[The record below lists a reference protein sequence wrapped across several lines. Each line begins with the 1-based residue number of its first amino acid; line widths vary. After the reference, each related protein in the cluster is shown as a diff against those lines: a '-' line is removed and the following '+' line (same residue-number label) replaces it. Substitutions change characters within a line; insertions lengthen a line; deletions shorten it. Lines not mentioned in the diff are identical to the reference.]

1 MEGRMSETLPGQQAE
16 KKEIFARVWKRVMAD
31 STASCPIAWEDPAG
45 ETSAQPPVPP
55 QESAPLRES
64 APLQAAGG
72 GEGADQCPCLP
83 APAQPPRGHHPHS
96 DFPHP
101 GGVLGEGCLECAP
114 LLQELIRR
122 ELADLREYQ
131 ALAPPG
137 RGQSR
142 PGAGGDCRGE
152 EAPGQASLGG
162 LFSHLRGPLLAGGPG
177 DAPHPLVLRDPPPPL
192 CPGADHHGRL
202 PGRGGE
208 HRRPLPAAALLGP
221 RQGVLGPGLPHPHPG
236 GAELRAA
243 LTQREKGRRRS
254 PSFCGGFCKL
264 TLVRAPPAPVDPPP
278 AGASSYTTHW

>member
-45 ETSAQPPVPP
+45 ETSTQPPVPP
-55 QESAPLRES
+55 WESAPLRES

-131 ALAPPG
+131 ALARRAGGNPG
-137 RGQSR
+137 RV
-142 PGAGGDCRGE
+142 
-152 EAPGQASLGG
+152 
-162 LFSHLRGPLLAGGPG
+162 LAGIAGEKKRRAKRLSAAYFLISGVRYWPEG
-177 DAPHPLVLRDPPPPL
+177 QGTPPIPSYLGTLR
-192 CPGADHHGRL
+192 
-202 PGRGGE
+202 
-208 HRRPLPAAALLGP
+208 RRFAQEQTTMAAYLA
-221 RQGVLGPGLPHPHPG
+221 
-236 GAELRAA
+236 GAESTADPCLQQLFWDHA
-243 LTQREKGRRRS
+243 RECWAQACRIR
-254 PSFCGGFCKL
+254 
-264 TLVRAPPAPVDPPP
+264 TLVEQ
-278 AGASSYTTHW
+278 S